1 MPNGGGLRQDIVKKR
16 LTAHRCCGKL
26 RGRGAVI
33 NVNNTY
39 IANLGVASSILVADC
54 SNELRLPAGKI
65 APSSC
70 QAHSRMR
77 GAART
82 LKLFRMAFWLG
93 VVICN
98 LPSPASRPAVPEAQ
112 LNGSRGLEA
121 KIANSEPSR
130 YNFSCSAQML
140 CQDTLLP
147 ADRLVP
153 WRGAGSLGSSS
164 PSPRPGT
171 RICETF
177 RGKDQNRYA
186 GC

>member
-1 MPNGGGLRQDIVKKR
+1 MSVPNGCGLHQDIVKKG
-16 LTAHRCCGKL
+16 LTAHRCRAKL

-33 NVNNTY
+33 NVNNTF
-39 IANLGVASSILVADC
+39 IANLGVASSILVGGLFQRAA
-54 SNELRLPAGKI
+54 LPGTEN
-65 APSSC
+65 C

-98 LPSPASRPAVPEAQ
+98 LPSPASRPAVPESQ
-112 LNGSRGLEA
+112 LSGSRGLEA
-121 KIANSEPSR
+121 KIVHGEPSK
-130 YNFSCSAQML
+130 YNFSCSTQKL

-153 WRGAGSLGSSS
+153 WRGAGSSGSSS
-164 PSPRPGT
+164 PRRRST
-171 RICETF
+171 
-177 RGKDQNRYA
+177 
-186 GC
+186 